1 MKTVVMNVLQTLLQP
16 LTARVSAFQWQRAP
30 QSATLQNSNHEVVR
44 KTTEPV
50 EFYGTADHQARAKR
64 AAQYTSQPS
73 RAGAGYVA
81 YTAPSSIGR
90 PAHELLRTSTPL
102 EPRPLRIRAQRYSD
116 QWVWQRSLSEER
128 FPTEQW

>member
-1 MKTVVMNVLQTLLQP
+1 MVVMNVLQTLLQP
-16 LTARVSAFQWQRAP
+16 LTRVTAFQWKRAP
-30 QSATLQNSNHEVVR
+30 KAAATPR
-44 KTTEPV
+44 TTQPV
-50 EFYGTADHQARAKR
+50 EFWGTADHQARAKR

-81 YTAPSSIGR
+81 YSAPASIGR

-116 QWVWQRSLSEER
+116 QWVWQRSLNEER

>member
-1 MKTVVMNVLQTLLQP
+1 MSVMNALQTLLQP
-16 LTARVSAFQWQRAP
+16 LTARVTAFQWKRAP
-30 QSATLQNSNHEVVR
+30 KAAAAPR
-44 KTTEPV
+44 TTQPV

-64 AAQYTSQPS
+64 AARYTAQPS
-73 RAGAGYVA
+73 TAGLGYVA
-81 YTAPSSIGR
+81 YSAPASIGK

-116 QWVWQRSLSEER
+116 QWVWQRSLNEER